1 MDQGGRETMKAVIET
16 RDLTKR
22 FGDCYALSGLT
33 MTVPR
38 GHIVGFLGRNGSGK
52 TTTIKILLDMIRP
65 TSGEA
70 TVLGEHSGSVT
81 IRRRIGFLGEDKR
94 LYSYMTVREIIAF
107 TRPFFPTWRVE
118 TEARLLADF
127 ELPLGRK
134 VSTLSK
140 GMRTKLG
147 LLLNLCRHSE
157 LLILDE
163 PSEGLDPVMAEQ
175 MLQNLVRQAADG
187 TTIFFSSHQVAEVEQ
202 IADHIIAIEKGR
214 VILQG
219 SLDQLRQSFRRVNLV
234 FDDPPPPDAFR
245 RDGVDRVI
253 VQGRT
258 ISILASHNV
267 EEIAALGPLLAAKSV
282 DVQSVG
288 LKELF
293 LEKVKADHANS

>member
-1 MDQGGRETMKAVIET
+1 MTAVVETT
-16 RDLTKR
+16 DLTKR
-22 FGDCYALSGLT
+22 FGSNYALAGLN

-70 TVLGEHSGSVT
+70 TVLGEPVGSVAV
-81 IRRRIGFLGEDKR
+81 RRRIGFLGEDKR
-94 LYSYMTVREIIAF
+94 LYSYMTVCEIIAF
-107 TRPFFPTWRVE
+107 TRPFFPAWRVE
-118 TEARLLADF
+118 TETRLLADF
-127 ELPLGRK
+127 ELPLNRK
-134 VSTLSK
+134 VSSLSK

-175 MLQNLVRQAADG
+175 MLQSLVRQAADG
-187 TTIFFSSHQVAEVEQ
+187 ATVFFSSHQVAEVEQ
-202 IADHIIAIEKGR
+202 IADYIIAIEKGR
-214 VILQG
+214 VILEG
-219 SLDQLRQSFRRVNLV
+219 SLDDLRQRFRRINLV
-234 FDDPPPPDAFR
+234 FDDPPPPEAFR
-245 RDGVDRVI
+245 RDGVERVI

-258 ISILASHNV
+258 ISILTSHNV
-267 EEIAALGPLLAAKSV
+267 DEIAALGPLLAAKSV

-293 LEKVKADHANS
+293 LEKVKEDHANS

>member
-1 MDQGGRETMKAVIET
+1 MKAVVET
-16 RDLTKR
+16 SALTKR
-22 FGDCYALSGLT
+22 YGDNDALAGLT

-52 TTTIKILLDMIRP
+52 TTTIKILLDVIRR

-70 TVLGEHSGSVT
+70 TVLGEPTGSVAV
-81 IRRRIGFLGEDKR
+81 RRRIGFLGEDKR

-107 TRPFFPTWRVE
+107 TRPFFPAWRVE
-118 TEARLLADF
+118 TETRLLADF
-127 ELPLGRK
+127 ELPLNRK
-134 VSTLSK
+134 VSSLSK

-157 LLILDE
+157 FLILDE

-175 MLQNLVRQAADG
+175 MLQSLVQQAAEG

-202 IADHIIAIEKGR
+202 IADHIIAIQKGR
-214 VILQG
+214 VILEG
-219 SLDQLRQSFRRVNLV
+219 SLDHLRDNFRRIHLV
-234 FDDPPPPDAFR
+234 FDDPPPPEAFR

-258 ISILASHNV
+258 VSILASRNV
-267 EEIAALGPLLAAKSV
+267 DEIAALGPLLAAKSV
-282 DVQSVG
+282 EVRSVG
-288 LKELF
+288 LRELF
-293 LEKVKADHANS
+293 LEKVKEDHANS

>member
-1 MDQGGRETMKAVIET
+1 MNAAVET

-22 FGDCYALSGLT
+22 FGDADALAGLT
-33 MTVPR
+33 MTVPK
-38 GHIVGFLGRNGSGK
+38 GQIVGFLGRNGSGK
-52 TTTIKILLDMIRP
+52 TTTIKILLDVIRR

-70 TVLGEHSGSVT
+70 TVLGEPTGSVAV
-81 IRRRIGFLGEDKR
+81 RRRIGFLGEDKR

-107 TRPFFPTWRVE
+107 TRPFFPAWRVE
-118 TEARLLADF
+118 TETRLLADF
-127 ELPLGRK
+127 ELPLNRK
-134 VSTLSK
+134 VNSLSK

-147 LLLNLCRHSE
+147 LLLNLCRHAD

-175 MLQNLVRQAADG
+175 MLQSLVRQAAEG
-187 TTIFFSSHQVAEVEQ
+187 TTVFFSSHQVAEVEQ

-214 VILQG
+214 VVLVG
-219 SLDQLRQSFRRVNLV
+219 SLDDLRQRFRRINLV
-234 FDDPPPPDAFR
+234 FDDPPPAEAFR

-253 VQGRT
+253 MQGRT
-258 ISILASHNV
+258 ISILASRNV
-267 EEIAALGPLLAAKSV
+267 DEIAALGPMLAAKSV

-293 LEKVKADHANS
+293 LEKVKEGHANS

>member
-1 MDQGGRETMKAVIET
+1 MNAVVET

-22 FGDCYALSGLT
+22 FGHNYALSGLT
-33 MTVPR
+33 MTVPQ

-52 TTTIKILLDMIRP
+52 TTTIKILLDVIRR

-70 TVLGEHSGSVT
+70 TILGEPTGSVAT
-81 IRRRIGFLGEDKR
+81 RRRIGFLGEDKR

-107 TRPFFPTWRVE
+107 TRPFFSSWRIE
-118 TEARLLADF
+118 TETRLLSEF
-127 ELPLGRK
+127 ELPLSRK
-134 VSTLSK
+134 VNALSK

-147 LLLNLCRHSE
+147 LLLNLSRHPE

-163 PSEGLDPVMAEQ
+163 PSEGLDPVMTEQ
-175 MLQNLVRQAADG
+175 MLQNLVRHAADG

-214 VILQG
+214 VILEG
-219 SLDQLRQSFRRVNLV
+219 SLDHLRQQFRRINLV
-234 FDDPPPPDAFR
+234 FDEPPPPEAFR

-253 VQGRT
+253 AQGRT
-258 ISILASHNV
+258 ISILASDNV
-267 EEIAALGPLLAAKSV
+267 DDIAAFGPLLGAKSV
-282 DVQSVG
+282 DVQCVG

-293 LEKVKADHANS
+293 LEKVKEEHANS

>member
-1 MDQGGRETMKAVIET
+1 MKAVVET

-22 FGDCYALSGLT
+22 FGNNYALSGLT
-33 MTVPR
+33 MTVPP

-52 TTTIKILLDMIRP
+52 TTTIKILLDVIRRA
-65 TSGEA
+65 SGEA
-70 TVLGEHSGSVT
+70 TVLGEPTGSVA

-107 TRPFFPTWRVE
+107 TRPFFPTWRIE
-118 TEARLLADF
+118 TETRLLADF
-127 ELPLGRK
+127 ELPLSRK
-134 VSTLSK
+134 VNTLSK

-187 TTIFFSSHQVAEVEQ
+187 TTIFFSSHQVAEIEQ

-214 VILQG
+214 VILEG
-219 SLDQLRQSFRRVNLV
+219 SLDHLRQNFRRVNLV
-234 FDDPPPPDAFR
+234 FDDPPPPEAFR

-253 VQGRT
+253 VQART
-258 ISILASHNV
+258 ISILASRNV
-267 EEIAALGPLLAAKSV
+267 DEIAALGPLLAAKSV
-282 DVQSVG
+282 DVQCVG
-288 LKELF
+288 LRELF
-293 LEKVKADHANS
+293 LEKVKGDHANS

>member
-1 MDQGGRETMKAVIET
+1 MKAVVET
-16 RDLTKR
+16 RELTKR
-22 FGDCYALSGLT
+22 FGDNCALTGLT

-52 TTTIKILLDMIRP
+52 TTTIKILLDVIRR

-70 TVLGEHSGSVT
+70 TVLGESTGSVAA
-81 IRRRIGFLGEDKR
+81 RRRIGFLGEDKR

-118 TEARLLADF
+118 TETRLLTDF
-127 ELPLGRK
+127 ELPLDRK
-134 VSTLSK
+134 VSALSK
-140 GMRTKLG
+140 GMRTKVG

-163 PSEGLDPVMAEQ
+163 PSEGLDPVMTEQ
-175 MLQNLVRQAADG
+175 MLQSLVQQAADG

-214 VILQG
+214 VILEG
-219 SLDQLRQSFRRVNLV
+219 SLDHLRKTFRRINLV
-234 FDDPPPPDAFR
+234 FDDPPPPGAFR
-245 RDGVDRVI
+245 RNGVDQVI
-253 VQGRT
+253 VRGRT
-258 ISILASHNV
+258 ISILASRDV
-267 EEIAALGPLLAAKSV
+267 DEIAALGPLLAAKSV
-282 DVQSVG
+282 EVQPVG

-293 LEKVKADHANS
+293 LEKVKEDHANS

>member
-1 MDQGGRETMKAVIET
+1 MKAAVET

-22 FGDCYALSGLT
+22 FGNSYALAGLT

-52 TTTIKILLDMIRP
+52 TTTIKILLDVIRR

-70 TVLGEHSGSVT
+70 TILGEPAGSVSV
-81 IRRRIGFLGEDKR
+81 RRRIGFLGEDKR

-118 TEARLLADF
+118 TETRLLSDF
-127 ELPLGRK
+127 ELPLNHK
-134 VSTLSK
+134 VSALSK

-157 LLILDE
+157 FLILDE
-163 PSEGLDPVMAEQ
+163 PSEGLDPVMTEQ
-175 MLQNLVRQAADG
+175 MLRGLVQQAADG

-202 IADHIIAIEKGR
+202 IADHI
-214 VILQG
+214 
-219 SLDQLRQSFRRVNLV
+219 RRE
-234 FDDPPPPDAFR
+234 
-245 RDGVDRVI
+245 GVDRVI

-258 ISILASHNV
+258 ISILANRNID
-267 EEIAALGPLLAAKSV
+267 EIAALGPLLGAKAV
-282 DVQSVG
+282 DVHSVG

-293 LEKVKADHANS
+293 LEKVKDDHATS

>member
-1 MDQGGRETMKAVIET
+1 MDRGGRDTMKAVVET
-16 RDLTKR
+16 RDLTER
-22 FGDCYALSGLT
+22 FGNNYALSGLT
-33 MTVPR
+33 MTVPP

-52 TTTIKILLDMIRP
+52 TTTIKILLDVIRR

-70 TVLGEHSGSVT
+70 TVLGEPTGSVA

-107 TRPFFPTWRVE
+107 TRPFFPTWRIE
-118 TEARLLADF
+118 TETRLLADF
-127 ELPLGRK
+127 ELPLSRK
-134 VSTLSK
+134 VNTLSK

-187 TTIFFSSHQVAEVEQ
+187 TTIFFSSHQVAEIEQ

-214 VILQG
+214 VILEG
-219 SLDQLRQSFRRVNLV
+219 SLDHLRQNFRRVNLV
-234 FDDPPPPDAFR
+234 FDDPPPPEAFR

-258 ISILASHNV
+258 ISILASPNV
-267 EEIAALGPLLAAKSV
+267 DEIAALGPLLAAKSV
-282 DVQSVG
+282 DVQCVG
-288 LKELF
+288 LRELF
-293 LEKVKADHANS
+293 LEKVKGDHANS

>member
-1 MDQGGRETMKAVIET
+1 MKAVVET

-22 FGDCYALSGLT
+22 FGNNYALSGLT

-52 TTTIKILLDMIRP
+52 TTTIKILLDVIRP

-70 TVLGEHSGSVT
+70 TVLSEPTGSVAV
-81 IRRRIGFLGEDKR
+81 RRRIGFLGEDKR

-118 TEARLLADF
+118 TETRLLADF
-127 ELPLGRK
+127 ELPLNRRISG
-134 VSTLSK
+134 LSK
-140 GMRTKLG
+140 GMRTKVG
-147 LLLNLCRHSE
+147 LLLNLSRHVE
-157 LLILDE
+157 FLILDE

-175 MLQNLVRQAADG
+175 MLQSLVQQAADG

-202 IADHIIAIEKGR
+202 IADHVIAIEKGR
-214 VILQG
+214 VILEG
-219 SLDQLRQSFRRVNLV
+219 SLDDLRQKFQRINLV
-234 FDDPPPPDAFR
+234 FDDPPPPEAFKR
-245 RDGVDRVI
+245 AGVDRVI
-253 VQGRT
+253 VRGRT
-258 ISILASHNV
+258 ISILASSNV
-267 EEIAALGPLLAAKSV
+267 DDITALGPILAAKSV

-293 LEKVKADHANS
+293 LEKVKGDHANS

>member
-1 MDQGGRETMKAVIET
+1 MDRGGRNTMKAVVET

-22 FGDCYALSGLT
+22 FGNNYALSGLT

-52 TTTIKILLDMIRP
+52 TTTIKILLDVMRQ
-65 TSGEA
+65 TSGEV
-70 TVLGEHSGSVT
+70 TVLGEPTGSVAM
-81 IRRRIGFLGEDKR
+81 RRRIGFLGEDKR

-107 TRPFFPTWRVE
+107 TRSFFPTWRNE
-118 TEARLLADF
+118 TETRLLADF
-127 ELPLGRK
+127 ELPLNRK
-134 VSTLSK
+134 ISTLSK

-187 TTIFFSSHQVAEVEQ
+187 TTIFFSSHQVAELEQ

-214 VILQG
+214 VMLEG
-219 SLDQLRQSFRRVNLV
+219 SLDHLRQKFRRVNLV
-234 FDDPPPPDAFR
+234 FDDPPPPEAFR

-267 EEIAALGPLLAAKSV
+267 NEIAALGPLLAAKSV
-282 DVQSVG
+282 EVQSVG

-293 LEKVKADHANS
+293 LEKVKEDHANS

>member
-1 MDQGGRETMKAVIET
+1 MKAAVET

-22 FGDCYALSGLT
+22 FGNSYALAGLT

-38 GHIVGFLGRNGSGK
+38 GNIVGFLGRNGSGK
-52 TTTIKILLDMIRP
+52 TTTIKILLDVIHR

-70 TVLGEHSGSVT
+70 MVLGEPPGSVSV
-81 IRRRIGFLGEDKR
+81 RRRIGFLGEDKR

-118 TEARLLADF
+118 TETRLLSDF
-127 ELPLGRK
+127 ELPLNHK
-134 VSTLSK
+134 VSALSK

-157 LLILDE
+157 FLILDE
-163 PSEGLDPVMAEQ
+163 PNEGLDPVMTEQ
-175 MLQNLVRQAADG
+175 MLRSLVQQAADG

-214 VILQG
+214 VILEG
-219 SLDQLRQSFRRVNLV
+219 SLDHLRHEFRRVSLV
-234 FDDPPPPDAFR
+234 FDDPPPPEAFR
-245 RDGVDRVI
+245 REGVDRVI

-258 ISILASHNV
+258 ISILASRNID
-267 EEIAALGPLLAAKSV
+267 EIAALGPLLGAKFV
-282 DVQSVG
+282 DVHSVG

-293 LEKVKADHANS
+293 LEKVKEDHATS